1 MKSARSEDRLIIYF
15 EGASRGNPGRAGAGI
30 WITDGEGKKVSEV
43 SRYLGHKTNNQAEY
57 WALLLGLREAK
68 RLGRKSLH
76 IFTDSELVERQ
87 IKGIYRVR
95 DLDLKVLHR
104 TVLQN
109 LKTFSSVEIESIPRE
124 ENREADR
131 LANEAIQRRI
141 ARDQGGELKNHNK
154 LC

>member
-1 MKSARSEDRLIIYF
+1 MKSPGSGDRLIIYF
-15 EGASRGNPGRAGAGI
+15 DGASRGNPGRAGAGV
-30 WITDGEGKKVSEV
+30 WMADAEGRKVSEM
-43 SRYLGHKTNNQAEY
+43 SRYLGHKTNNEAEY

-68 RLGRKSLH
+68 RLGGKSLH

-95 DLDLKVLHR
+95 DLNLKILHR
-104 TVLQN
+104 TVQEN
-109 LKTFSSVEIESIPRE
+109 LKVFSSFEIQSVPRE

-141 ARDQGGELKNHNK
+141 AKEKK
-154 LC
+154 ES